1 VSGGRAPD
9 AIDPIRAWRVWLPSV
24 EVDGSLMLCSLTEA
38 GGGTRWAAGDPL
50 RASCPTGEHEAPRR
64 ECTCGIYA
72 HKSWASAS
80 HQARGVAGAVVGEV
94 QLWGRVI
101 EHERGYRAQFALPC
115 ALWLPVVFAAQ
126 SPRIEDVVDSL
137 SRRSALDRYQVPVGL
152 YNDRTGLALDS
163 AELRRIF
170 VREPRPPVPLPTLLW
185 RILWGGVR
193 LALISAAVLIA
204 MIADALSRIGAYAL
218 AISLPLAAGTTVFRI
233 SGAGLLGT
241 AMGVATTA
249 GIALA
254 YACLGYRF
262 ELIEKTR

>member
-1 VSGGRAPD
+1 VSGERAPD

-24 EVDGSLMLCSLTEA
+24 EVDGSLMLCSFTEA
-38 GGGTRWAAGDPL
+38 GGGARWAAGDSL
-50 RASCPTGEHEAPRR
+50 RASCPSGKHEAPRG

-101 EHERGYRAQFALPC
+101 EHELGYRAQFARPC

-137 SRRSALDRYQVPVGL
+137 SRRSALDRYRVPVGL
-152 YNDRTGLALDS
+152 FNDRTGLALDS

-170 VREPRPPVPLPTLLW
+170 VREPRPPMPLPTQLW
-185 RILWGGVR
+185 RITWCGVR
-193 LALISAAVLIA
+193 LALIIAAVAVAVIA
-204 MIADALSRIGAYAL
+204 GALSGVGAFAL
-218 AISLPLAAGTTVFRI
+218 AISLPLAAGTTVFRLF
-233 SGAGLLGT
+233 GAGPLGT

-249 GIALA
+249 GLAIA
-254 YACLGYRF
+254 YARLGYRF